1 MSERPFAS
9 YDLGAE
15 GPGVEAI
22 RERLQTTGDLPAGSV
37 DRPYDEE
44 VADAVRAFQQRRG
57 LNVDGIVGPATW
69 VVLDGSRWHLGDRI
83 LHHTP
88 GHLVQGDDV
97 VELQRRLI
105 GLGFGPARV
114 DGIFGADTEQAV
126 NAFQKAMRLDVTGTV
141 GPDTLRTFRDLSR
154 SVTGGTAQALREREL
169 IRKSGH
175 SLAGRTVVID
185 PGHGGSDRGAGL
197 HVDADVSGPAAAAGA
212 HGAASARGAGDAV
225 GAGQASGAASGAGA
239 VVHRGRSVSNGTLS
253 DEADIVLD
261 IARRIEGRLSAVGVT
276 VLFTRG
282 NKANP
287 SLAERADIANDAGA
301 DVLLSLHCNSWEQ
314 PAASG
319 VATYYYGTDDGGAG
333 SAMAEHLAG
342 LIQREIVAR
351 TGFIDC
357 RSHARS
363 WTLLHRA
370 LMPAVLI
377 EAGYVSHPDDAA
389 KLAEPA
395 FRDTVAEAIS
405 VALQRMYLVE
415 DDPSTTGVL
424 NLREL
429 REQLRAAA
437 AGPAASH
444 PRH

>member
-9 YDLGAE
+9 YDLGAQ

-22 RERLQTTGDLPAGSV
+22 RARLQSTGDLTAGPV
-37 DRPYDEE
+37 DQPYDDA

-57 LNVDGIVGPATW
+57 LHVDGVVGPATW

-114 DGIFGADTEQAV
+114 DGIFGPDTEQAV
-126 NAFQKAMRLDVTGTV
+126 SRFQKSMGLDVTGTV

-169 IRKSGH
+169 IRKSGR

-185 PGHGGSDRGAGL
+185 PGHGGADRGARL
-197 HVDADVSGPAAAAGA
+197 RLADDDSA
-212 HGAASARGAGDAV
+212 HEAV
-225 GAGQASGAASGAGA
+225 APRRS
-239 VVHRGRSVSNGTLS
+239 GRSLAEGLLT

-287 SLAERADIANDAGA
+287 SLVERAAVANEAGA
-301 DVLLSLHCNSWEQ
+301 DVLLSLHCSSLEQ
-314 PAASG
+314 TAASG

-342 LIQREIVAR
+342 LIQRETVAR
-351 TGFIDC
+351 TGLLDC

-363 WTLLHRA
+363 WTVLHHA

-377 EAGYVSHPDDAA
+377 EAGYVTHPDDAT

-424 NLREL
+424 NLKEL

-437 AGPAASH
+437 AGQVGPESG
-444 PRH
+444 R